1 MAEGEGEEDEEVEEV
16 EADLFLAFLP
26 LPSSVTG
33 AVVSREAVVALPAGG
48 ACGGGEVAG
57 EEAEEEEEEG
67 EDRPVILV
75 LDKYRHLLH
84 AYDMEC
90 REGERGWR
98 EGGGEEIRREGARE
112 IRREG

>member
-75 LDKYRHLLH
+75 LDK
-84 AYDMEC
+84 
-90 REGERGWR
+90 
-98 EGGGEEIRREGARE
+98 
-112 IRREG
+112 